1 MVVDSLFHMSR
12 PVEILEFGNY
22 MRKQTKGA
30 EETSEDLDEESKEC

>member
-1 MVVDSLFHMSR
+1 MVLDSLFHMSR